1 MAGFVAPSLM
11 ELNAKNVKDVVLDKI
26 RAVKELDRAIA
37 FSSVSEG
44 GGPVS
49 AVKCDKHVN
58 HYAHLLW
65 LRVLQVIRV
74 IRVLGPVSVCFCFS
88 NETCSIASR
97 LCVTFSDLLP
107 VVADSTP
114 DWSREI
120 DFRHSVV
127 FSCNENESVGGHVA

>member
-74 IRVLGPVSVCFCFS
+74 IRVLGPGLSLF
-88 NETCSIASR
+88 
-97 LCVTFSDLLP
+97 LLFQRNVLDCQP
-107 VVADSTP
+107 LV
-114 DWSREI
+114 
-120 DFRHSVV
+120 RH
-127 FSCNENESVGGHVA
+127 FLGPAACGC